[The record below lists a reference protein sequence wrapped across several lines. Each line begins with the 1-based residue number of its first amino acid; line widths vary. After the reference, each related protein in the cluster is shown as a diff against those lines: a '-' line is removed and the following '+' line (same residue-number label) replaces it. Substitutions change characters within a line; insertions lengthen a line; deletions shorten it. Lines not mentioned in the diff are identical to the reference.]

1 MKLFPHRLTSRLGL
15 TSAACVLLFL
25 TFARAQQPAGSPAAP
40 PAAPAP
46 AAVPVAPPTPAPAIV
61 APVEPP
67 APTPPDPKLL
77 KQLEAILTQKFSRD
91 SADIFRALERSGTAD
106 TSTLNQP
113 ERFFT
118 YFRTGDWGKIREELA
133 QMPPDLA
140 RRIYDKMLA
149 DLTEKQKPNMRL
161 DDVLGLGDAAPGE
174 LTNDE
179 LHKLG
184 QLLGLAVPANES
196 YWLADRLKKG
206 SEKLGGSD
214 PAKRLLAGRVLLAGN
229 FKDLARTYLPP
240 LDQVEKITDEG
251 LRNELTSFLTS
262 ERESESAQREQVQK
276 VWDENLQIL
285 RRAKVADWE
294 RAKAGQA
301 LARVITQIPQSTLAP
316 VFSEM
321 LKTNPENAIGL
332 ISGLGRKLE
341 ARGDVPV
348 RTENLKALASVAN
361 LLAENVDLG
370 TQPWNQLSQMMAE
383 AWIVEAENTFTQKT
397 ASADKSKFVAPE
409 ELLATAPA
417 GKWAAALPA
426 GVRERI
432 DVSLSKVILASAN
445 FDQAADR
452 IVEIG
457 KRSPGAGVA
466 LAEDFLNVWAKAHNP
481 QIPEAL
487 RKKYELPDDARIPVT
502 PIMME
507 KNIESLARMMA
518 LFRQAG
524 IAPKDYE
531 KVVGAFDLA
540 YSNAEAYRTSH
551 IEKVFGPL
559 DKMDES
565 LFFLILS
572 RMNANLSERWRKMD
586 VQKAGLTRRDETQ
599 TLEMVRAGY
608 TGALSMIEGWLAG
621 HAESSSRAL
630 TLAGTLLADW
640 GDFEYFQE
648 LVTGDARKRMI
659 GYKEKNL
666 QAQEYFQ
673 RGAEAYAKEVPKL
686 APADYSV
693 EAYLGWFHGLLGIGS
708 GGQLNLSKAMNRA
721 ALTKIRE
728 HLLALPGKAAPAH
741 LSQFAK
747 VVNARLADE
756 KDPLHEDLKYRY
768 LASALVITKDDPFTL
783 GAEKK
788 VAYFDELLSE
798 IRLQTRVDGP
808 NTVGRDQDFGIIV
821 SVIHTE
827 AMGRVAQFGQYL
839 TNDPGVAPG
848 KPKKGKTPLARKM
861 REAQGPRDELE
872 LSFTETLAPFFD
884 IKSITFSSPE
894 VKPRPTTKPGW
905 EETVLAYILVRPKDA
920 SVDKIPPVEMEL
932 KFVDLSGPVTIPA
945 ESAET
950 GIKVG
955 TGDVPA
961 RPARQIEIAQT
972 LDTRQFQINGALP
985 LEIKATAS
993 GLVPELDQLL
1003 DLEAL
1008 KKAIGVKNINPHE
1021 GLQVKEINTWGDQ
1034 VAPRSERLW
1043 TIALDGDPIRA
1054 ADGPTDFQ
1062 FPPPKSKES
1071 TVVYQTY
1078 DDMNLATLPQPSVKI
1093 GRTGSSGGVAT
1104 KPASHLG
1111 LWLGVCAT
1119 IALLGGGLLFAFAK
1133 RRAGTEQGPLR
1144 AGDVFKMPR
1153 DVDGFAVVAL
1163 LRRLRTSPL
1172 VKLPEPQQQELQQ
1185 DLQRVQQACFGGN
1198 GGAMS
1203 EADLRGIAEKWLR
1216 VAC

>member
-1 MKLFPHRLTSRLGL
+1 MKPFHHRLPSYLRL
-15 TSAACVLLFL
+15 AAATCALPLLPV
-25 TFARAQQPAGSPAAP
+25 AHGQQPAATPNPATAPAAAAPAATP
-40 PAAPAP
+40 PAEAAAPAP
-46 AAVPVAPPTPAPAIV
+46 
-61 APVEPP
+61 
-67 APTPPDPKLL
+67 PDPKVIKQWETLL
-77 KQLEAILTQKFSRD
+77 NQKFAREPGD
-91 SADIFRALERSGTAD
+91 VYLALERVV
-106 TSTLNQP
+106 TSNPSTPNAMD
-113 ERFFT
+113 RFLG

-140 RRIYDKMLA
+140 RKIYDKMLA

-161 DDVLGLGDAAPGE
+161 DDVMGVADAVPGE
-174 LTNDE
+174 FTWDQV
-179 LHKLG
+179 HKIG

-196 YWLADRLKKG
+196 YWLSDRMKKG
-206 SEKLGGSD
+206 TDKLGGTD
-214 PAKRLLAGRVLLAGN
+214 PARRLLAGRVLLAGG
-229 FKDLARTYLPP
+229 FKDLARVYLPP
-240 LDQVEKITDEG
+240 IEQVDQIADEG

-262 ERESESAQREQVQK
+262 QRESEAAQRGLVQK
-276 VWDENLQIL
+276 IWDENLRIL
-285 RRAKVADWE
+285 TLAKVNEWE
-294 RAKAGQA
+294 KSKASQA
-301 LARVITQIPQSTLAP
+301 LAKVITQIPQSTLAP

-321 LKTNPENAIGL
+321 LKSNPDSAVRLVG
-332 ISGLGRKLE
+332 GLGRKLQNE
-341 ARGDVPV
+341 ARGEVPL
-348 RTENLKALASVAN
+348 RTENLKAQATVAN
-361 LLAENVDLG
+361 LLADHVDPA

-383 AWIVEAENTFTQKT
+383 FWASEAENTFTLKT
-397 ASADKSKFVAPE
+397 AATPERDRQKFVAPE

-417 GKWAAALPA
+417 GKWAAALPQ
-426 GVRERI
+426 GLRERL

-457 KRSPGAGVA
+457 KRTPEAGVA

-481 QIPEAL
+481 LIPEVL
-487 RKKYELPDDARIPVT
+487 RKKYELAEDARIPVT

-507 KNIESLARMMA
+507 KNIESLSRMMA

-531 KVVGAFDLA
+531 KVVAAFDLA
-540 YSNAEAYRTSH
+540 YSNAEAYRAGH

-559 DKMDES
+559 EKMDEP

-608 TGALSMIEGWLAG
+608 GAALRMIDGWLAG
-621 HAESSSRAL
+621 HADSSSRAL

-648 LVTGDARKRMI
+648 LVSGDARKRMI

-673 RGAEAYAKEVPKL
+673 RGVEAYAKEVPKL
-686 APADYSV
+686 TPADYSV
-693 EAYLGWFHGLLGIGS
+693 DAYLGWFHGLLGIGS
-708 GGQLNLSKAMNRA
+708 GGQVNLSKAMNRA

-728 HLLALPGKAAPAH
+728 HLLGLPGKAAAAH
-741 LSQFAK
+741 LNLFAK

-756 KDPLHEDLKYRY
+756 KEPLHEDLKYRY
-768 LASALVITKDDPFTL
+768 LASALVITKDNPFTL

-798 IRLQTRVDGP
+798 IRLQTRLDGP
-808 NTVGRDQDFGIIV
+808 NTVGRDQEFGVIV

-839 TNDPGVAPG
+839 SNDPGGAPG
-848 KPKKGKTPLARKM
+848 KPKKKAPLVRKM

-872 LSFTETLAPFFD
+872 LSLSETLAPFFD
-884 IKSITFSSPE
+884 IRSITFAAPE
-894 VKPRPTTKPGW
+894 VKPRATAQPGW
-905 EETVLAYILVRPKDA
+905 EETVLAYILVRAKDA
-920 SVDKIPPVEMEL
+920 SVDKIPPVQMEL

-950 GIKVG
+950 VIKVS
-955 TGDVPA
+955 TGNVPE
-961 RPARQIEIAQT
+961 RPARQIELTQT
-972 LDTRQFQINGALP
+972 LDTRQFLINGALP

-993 GLVPELDQLL
+993 GLVPELDQLV
-1003 DLEAL
+1003 DLEAI
-1008 KKAIGVKNINPHE
+1008 KKAIGIRQIHAHE

-1054 ADGPTDFQ
+1054 AEGLTELS
-1062 FPPPKSKES
+1062 FPLPKSKD
-1071 TVVYQTY
+1071 VAAVYQTY
-1078 DDMNLATLPQPSVKI
+1078 SDMDLTTLSQPSVKI
-1093 GRTGSSGGVAT
+1093 GRTSVGGGVTAQ
-1104 KPASHLG
+1104 PARHHL
-1111 LWLGVCAT
+1111 LWLAVGAV
-1119 IALLGGGLLFAFAK
+1119 IVLLGGGFFFAIA
-1133 RRAGTEQGPLR
+1133 RRNSEAEER
-1144 AGDVFKMPR
+1144 ALHARDLFKMPD
-1153 DVDGFAVVAL
+1153 DVDGFAVFAL
-1163 LRRLRTSPL
+1163 LRRLSASPL
-1172 VKLPEPQQQELQQ
+1172 VKLQGSQREELQQ
-1185 DLQRVQQACFGGN
+1185 DIQRVQQACFDSKA
-1198 GGAMS
+1198 GAMT
-1203 EADLRGIAEKWLR
+1203 EASLRSVAEKWLSL
-1216 VAC
+1216 AC

>member
-1 MKLFPHRLTSRLGL
+1 
-15 TSAACVLLFL
+15 V
-25 TFARAQQPAGSPAAP
+25 
-40 PAAPAP
+40 
-46 AAVPVAPPTPAPAIV
+46 
-61 APVEPP
+61 
-67 APTPPDPKLL
+67 L
-77 KQLEAILTQKFSRD
+77 KQLESILNQKFSRD
-91 SADIFRALERSGTAD
+91 PQDIFRALEKTGTAD
-106 TSTLNQP
+106 IAALPAND
-113 ERFFT
+113 RFVT
-118 YFRTGDWGKIREELA
+118 WFRMADWGKIREDLA
-133 QMPPDLA
+133 QMPPELA
-140 RRIYDKMLA
+140 RKIYDKMLA
-149 DLTEKQKPNMRL
+149 DLTEKQKPNVRL
-161 DDVLGLGDAAPGE
+161 DDVLGLGDAVPSE
-174 LTNDE
+174 LTADN
-179 LHKLG
+179 LRRLG

-206 SEKLGGSD
+206 SEKLGGTD
-214 PAKRLLAGRVLLAGN
+214 PAKRLLAGRVLLAGG

-240 LDQVEKITDEG
+240 LEKVQEIEDES
-251 LRNELTSFLTS
+251 LRNELTAFLATQQ
-262 ERESESAQREQVQK
+262 ESEVAQRGQMQK
-276 VWDENLQIL
+276 IWDENLRTLTLPKINE
-285 RRAKVADWE
+285 WE
-294 RAKAGQA
+294 KAKAGSA
-301 LARVITQIPQSTLAP
+301 LAKIITQIPQTTLAP
-316 VFSEM
+316 VLSDM
-321 LKTNPENAIGL
+321 VKSNPDGAVRL
-332 ISGLGRKLE
+332 ISALGIKLQNE
-341 ARGDVPV
+341 ARSDTAV
-348 RTENLKALASVAN
+348 RTENLKAQASIAS

-370 TQPWNQLSQMMAE
+370 TQPWSQLVQMMAE
-383 AWIVEAENTFTQKT
+383 FWVVEAENTFAQKT
-397 ASADKSKFVAPE
+397 TTAKDTQKFVAPE
-409 ELLATAPA
+409 EMLATAPA
-417 GKWAAALPA
+417 GKWASALPA
-426 GVRERI
+426 SLRDRI

-481 QIPEAL
+481 QLPEAL

-507 KNIESLARMMA
+507 KNIESLARMMD
-518 LFRQAG
+518 LFRAAG

-559 DKMDES
+559 AKMDEP
-565 LFFLILS
+565 LFFLIIS

-586 VQKAGLTRRDETQ
+586 VQRAGLTRRDETQ

-608 TGALSMIEGWLAG
+608 TGALTMIDGWLTG
-621 HAESSSRAL
+621 HPESSSRAL
-630 TLAGTLLADW
+630 TLAGTLLTDW

-648 LVTGDARKRMI
+648 LVTGDARKRML

-666 QAQEYFQ
+666 QAQDYFQ

-708 GGQLNLSKAMNRA
+708 GGQINLSKAMNRA

-728 HLLALPGKAAPAH
+728 HLLALPGKAAQAH

-788 VAYFDELLSE
+788 VAYFDELLRE

-839 TNDPGVAPG
+839 SNDPNAAPAPG
-848 KPKKGKTPLARKM
+848 KQQWKKQKTPLARKM
-861 REAQGPRDELE
+861 REAQGARDELE

-884 IKSITFSSPE
+884 IKSITFASPE
-894 VKPRPTTKPGW
+894 VKPRPTAQTGW
-905 EETVLAYILVRPKDA
+905 EETVLAYILVRAKDP
-920 SVDKIPPVEMEL
+920 SVDKIPPVQMEL

-950 GIKVG
+950 VIKVG
-955 TGDVPA
+955 TGAAPP
-961 RPARQIEIAQT
+961 RPTSKIEITET

-985 LEIKATAS
+985 LEIKATAN
-993 GLVPELDQLL
+993 GLVPDLDQLL
-1003 DLEAL
+1003 DMATLV
-1008 KKAIGVKNINPHE
+1008 KAIGVKAINPHE

-1043 TIALDGDPIRA
+1043 TISLNGDPIRA
-1054 ADGPTDFQ
+1054 ADAPTEFQ
-1062 FPPPKSKES
+1062 FPPPKAKDS

-1078 DDMNLATLPQPSVKI
+1078 DDMNLTTLPQPAVKI
-1093 GRTGSSGGVAT
+1093 GRTTSAGGVVA
-1104 KPASHLG
+1104 KPKSHVG
-1111 LWLGVCAT
+1111 LWLGLCAL
-1119 IALLGGGLLFAFAK
+1119 ALLAGLAIRFFANRQPGASDGVV
-1133 RRAGTEQGPLR
+1133 RAS
-1144 AGDVFKMPR
+1144 DVFKMPSE
-1153 DVDGFAVVAL
+1153 VDGFAVVAL
-1163 LRRLRTSPL
+1163 LRKLRTSPL
-1172 VKLPEPQQQELQQ
+1172 VTLREPQQQELQQ
-1185 DLQRVQQACFGGN
+1185 DLQRVQQACFGAN
-1198 GGAMS
+1198 GDAMS
-1203 EADLRGIAEKWLR
+1203 EADLRTVAEKWLR
-1216 VAC
+1216 LAT